1 MLVCLDAHYRE
12 TAAVAAGVY
21 FADWRDSSGVEEVI
35 RRIPLVEPYRPGEFF
50 RRELPCLL
58 RVLDGTK
65 HDLECAI
72 VDGYVWLDA
81 RGGRGLGAHLH
92 RALGGR
98 VSVIGVAKSR
108 FRRETPAVAVVRGR
122 SKRPLYV
129 SAAGMDE
136 RVAAER
142 IKSMHGAFRL
152 PTLLKRADELCRSGF
167 PPVTSSTS

>member
-21 FADWRDSSGVEEVI
+21 FADWRDSSAVEEVI

-98 VSVIGVAKSR
+98 VPVIGVAKSR

-122 SKRPLYV
+122 SRRPLYV